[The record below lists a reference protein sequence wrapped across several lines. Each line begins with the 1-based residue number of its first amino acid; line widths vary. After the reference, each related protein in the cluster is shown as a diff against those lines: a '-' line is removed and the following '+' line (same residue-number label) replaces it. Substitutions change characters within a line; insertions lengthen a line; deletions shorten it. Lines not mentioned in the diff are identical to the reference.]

1 MVPNLALKGRVYKEL
16 VRKNRFDKIYF
27 LEAFRVFIFKGFI
40 FQKQDG
46 HFVDHGI
53 GWWTSSRLY

>member
-40 FQKQDG
+40 FKKQDG
-46 HFVDHGI
+46 RFVDNGI
-53 GWWTSSRLY
+53 SRRTSSWLY